1 LNGDRRAFFRV
12 GVLVLAGI
20 AMVIGLVWF
29 FGGGEFSQGTVFES
43 YFPES
48 VQGLEVGAPVK
59 YRGVTV
65 GRVTDLGLVSA
76 EYATHVTPDQL
87 DRSTYR
93 LVFVRFIVDTK
104 RIGTV
109 LTLSEAIK
117 LGLRARLASQGITGL
132 TYLELDFANPAQ
144 YPVIQVPWT
153 PRYQY
158 VPSMPSTLA
167 QVQNAATQFLAKLN
181 RIDIDTLARSTQ
193 GLLEDLQASLT
204 RGDLHETLLRT
215 TRLLQTLDEMARAA
229 DLPGL
234 TADLR
239 QTAASLRALA
249 QNGDLHQTLA
259 NAAVM
264 SDRLAEASARLTPL
278 ITQLQMTVRR
288 VDSST
293 ADVQQALVPILR
305 DARDTAAN
313 LRDASEQLRRY
324 PAQLLVGAPPPRPQ
338 EQGR

>member
-1 LNGDRRAFFRV
+1 LNGERRAFFRV

-76 EYATHVTPDQL
+76 VYATHVPPDQL

-93 LVFVRFIVDTK
+93 LVYVRFIVDTR
-104 RIGTV
+104 RIGAV

-132 TYLELDFANPAQ
+132 TYLELDFANPSQ

-181 RIDIDTLARSTQ
+181 RVDIDTMAQSIQ
-193 GLLEDLQASLT
+193 GLLEDLHASLT
-204 RGDLHETLLRT
+204 RGDVHETLLRM
-215 TRLLQTLDEMARAA
+215 TRLLQTLDEIARAA

-239 QTAASLRALA
+239 QTSASLRTLA
-249 QNGDLHQTLA
+249 QNRDVHQTLA
-259 NAAVM
+259 NAAIM
-264 SDRLAEASARLTPL
+264 SDRLAQASARLAPL
-278 ITQLQMTVRR
+278 ITELQTTVRR
-288 VDSST
+288 VDSTT

-313 LRDASEQLRRY
+313 LRDTSEQLRRY
-324 PAQLLVGAPPPRPQ
+324 PAQLLVGAPPARPQ
-338 EQGR
+338 GQGR